1 MKILFFTGSG
11 ISQESGIPTFRDRM
25 ALWENFD
32 PDQIASISAWRKNKE
47 EMLRFHNEFRKLIE
61 SKDPNEAHFCIS
73 ELQNEH
79 EVIVVTQNVDNLHE
93 RAGSKNIYHLHGN
106 LFESRSSLNSNL
118 IYPCVKDIK
127 IGDKCERG
135 SQLRPNVVWF
145 GEELNDQLI
154 KDVKK
159 HLMECDVLV
168 VVGTSLEVSPAN
180 QLVRLINQNC
190 KLIFIDPN
198 PNHTFLSGLKI
209 KYIEKNAIEGISEL
223 RKLLQN

>member
-61 SKDPNEAHFCIS
+61 SKDPNEAHFYIS

-168 VVGTSLEVSPAN
+168 VIGTSLEVSPAN

-190 KLIFIDPN
+190 KIILIDPK
-198 PNHTFLSGLKI
+198 PNHAFLSGLKI